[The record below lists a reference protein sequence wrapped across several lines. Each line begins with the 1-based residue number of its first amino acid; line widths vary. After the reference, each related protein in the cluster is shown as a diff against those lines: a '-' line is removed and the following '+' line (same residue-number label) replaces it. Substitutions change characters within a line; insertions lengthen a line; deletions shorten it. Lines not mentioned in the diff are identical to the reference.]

1 MSGPLLDKL
10 PNDLPSSARVGLSG
24 PDARVPA
31 RLADLPP
38 AEQARLARHALLHAL
53 LPLALEDDDARR
65 AFAEHTTSAIVPD
78 AAPFTQRVVSQIA
91 PSTARQARRTST
103 RVVAARQPTGRTSR
117 LSRTT
122 RRFAHKRPIR
132 GRFGSYLLPAT
143 LATAVAACVVLA
155 VVLRVGD
162 ASIATMANS
171 ESATWQSAP
180 GPLIAGVRLR
190 LAQGLVELDLH
201 GKGKLVLDGP
211 ADLELASASRAILRS
226 GRLVLNVT
234 PAGHGYRVE
243 TPGGTFID
251 LGTRFG
257 VIVGADGTSE
267 AHVMEGSIAAQ
278 VKGSTSEVILTQ
290 DKAARFRAGRLE
302 SIAADP
308 GAFYTRLPPHTV
320 TAPDQIHWRLD
331 DGTGNTARAEVRG
344 FPSTAADLTLKSTR
358 GSPLPQWI
366 SGHHGRAL
374 AFDGRGGYAE
384 SGFPGIGGTQ
394 PRTVSCWIRM
404 PRDFTPADGFAIV
417 SWGHPMAT
425 GRGEVWQISLNPLK
439 HDGPLG
445 RIRVGTHGGILVGS
459 TDLRDDRWHHVAI
472 VMFGGVRPNIGTHV
486 LAYVDGELEPIS
498 RRTLLTIDTRIL
510 DDGHGVWVG
519 RNVTHTDDQRTS
531 PHGFLRGAVDDLV
544 ISAGALSQAEIRE
557 LMRER

>member
-1 MSGPLLDKL
+1 MSGPLPSNL
-10 PNDLPSSARVGLSG
+10 PPSARIGLSG
-24 PDARVPA
+24 QDARVPG
-31 RLADLPP
+31 RLAALRSE
-38 AEQARLARHALLHAL
+38 EQAQLARHALVHAL
-53 LPLALEDDDARR
+53 LPLALEDDRDRQ
-65 AFAEHTTSAIVPD
+65 AFSKRITTAIVPD
-78 AAPFTQRVVSQIA
+78 AAPFTQQVVRRLA
-91 PSTARQARRTST
+91 PSTSRHQRRSST
-103 RVVAARQPTGRTSR
+103 RVIAVRKPSTQTSR
-117 LSRTT
+117 TFRQQTRRTT
-122 RRFAHKRPIR
+122 V
-132 GRFGSYLLPAT
+132 GRFGPYA
-143 LATAVAACVVLA
+143 LAAAVAASVVLA
-155 VVLRVGD
+155 LVLRVGD
-162 ASIATMANS
+162 ASVATMANS
-171 ESATWQSAP
+171 ESATWETTP
-180 GPLIAGVRLR
+180 GPLTAGVRLR
-190 LAQGLVELDLH
+190 LARGLVELELH

-211 ADLELASASRAILRS
+211 ADLELASASCAILRS

-243 TPGGTFID
+243 TPAGTFID

-278 VKGSTSEVILTQ
+278 VKDSTTEVILTQ
-290 DKAARFRAGRLE
+290 DKAARLQNGRLE
-302 SIAADP
+302 HIPADP
-308 GAFYTRLPPHTV
+308 GAFYTNLPPHTS
-320 TAPDQIHWRLD
+320 TIPNQIRWRLD
-331 DGTGNTARAEVRG
+331 DGTGSTARAEVRG
-344 FPSTAADLTLKSTR
+344 FTSSDADLTLKSTR
-358 GSPLPQWI
+358 GSPLPQWV
-366 SGHHGRAL
+366 SGHHGGGL

-439 HDGPLG
+439 NDGPLG

-472 VMFGGVRPNIGTHV
+472 VMFGGVRPDIGTHV
-486 LAYVDGELEPIS
+486 LVYVDGDLEPIS

-519 RNVTHTDDQRTS
+519 RNVTHVDDKIANPS
-531 PHGFLRGAVDDLV
+531 GFLRGAVDDLV
-544 ISAGALSQAEIRE
+544 IAAGALSQAEIRE